1 MTTYSPDVVV
11 VLELCCAYSGNFPVL
26 AGPQMDPA
34 KSLKKVLKP
43 EFLGK

>member
-1 MTTYSPDVVV
+1 MSA
-11 VLELCCAYSGNFPVL
+11 VLSAAKHVAHSGNFPVL

>member
-1 MTTYSPDVVV
+1 M
-11 VLELCCAYSGNFPVL
+11 VLVQKRNIYLVLVSHGNFPVL
-26 AGPQMDPA
+26 AGPQMDPT